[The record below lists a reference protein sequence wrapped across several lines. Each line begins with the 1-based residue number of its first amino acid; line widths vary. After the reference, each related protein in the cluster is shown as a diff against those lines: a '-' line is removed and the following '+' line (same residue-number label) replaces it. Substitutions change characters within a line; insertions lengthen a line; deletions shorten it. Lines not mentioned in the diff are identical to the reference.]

1 MKYLIRNA
9 SPHDLDAIMQVEQSW
24 PEAARAPREKLSARL
39 EKFPAGFFVAEQDGR
54 LLATITA
61 CPLRYN
67 PAQPGELKDWDTVT
81 NRGFLH
87 EIGPFDGYNSLY
99 IVSGVIDPQ
108 HRGGDLFETMV
119 GREVQLARELGFA
132 YVLAGAVLPGY
143 ARYCE
148 KHGALPA
155 TEYVSLRHGQHRVDP
170 LLDMYAR
177 IGFAVPDRRHVIKDY
192 FPDAASRDHA
202 ALVVC
207 KL

>member
-1 MKYLIRNA
+1 MNYVIRNA
-9 SPHDLDAIMQVEQSW
+9 TPQDLDQILQVEQNW
-24 PEAARAPREKLSARL
+24 PETARAPREKFIVRL
-39 EKFPAGFFVAEQDGR
+39 QKFPDGFFVAEQDEQ

-61 CPLRYN
+61 CPLHYD
-67 PAQPGELKDWDTVT
+67 PAQPGKLKDWGAVT
-81 NRGFLH
+81 NQGFFH
-87 EIGPFDGYNSLY
+87 DIGPFTEYNSLY
-99 IVSGVIDPQ
+99 IVSGVIDSR
-108 HRGGDLFETMV
+108 HRGGDLFESMV
-119 GREVQLARELGFA
+119 AREVRLARELGFA

-155 TEYVSLRHGQHRVDP
+155 ADYVFLRHGQHWVDP
-170 LLDMYAR
+170 LLDLYAR
-177 IGFAVPDRRHVIKDY
+177 IGFTVPDRQHVIKDY

>member
-1 MKYLIRNA
+1 MNYLIRNA
-9 SPHDLDAIMQVEQSW
+9 SPQDLDAIMQVEQSW
-24 PEAARAPREKLSARL
+24 PEAARAPREKFSARL
-39 EKFPAGFFVAEQDGR
+39 QKFPAGFFVAEQDGR

-61 CPLRYN
+61 CPLRYD
-67 PAQPGELKDWDTVT
+67 PAQPGELKNWDTVT
-81 NRGFLH
+81 NQGFLPDLGSPG
-87 EIGPFDGYNSLY
+87 EYNSLY

-108 HRGGDLFETMV
+108 YRGGDLFETMV
-119 GREVQLARELGFA
+119 GREVRLARELGLA

-155 TEYVSLRHGQHRVDP
+155 ADYAFLRHGQHWIDP

-177 IGFAVPDRRHVIKDY
+177 IGFAVPDKRHVIKDY